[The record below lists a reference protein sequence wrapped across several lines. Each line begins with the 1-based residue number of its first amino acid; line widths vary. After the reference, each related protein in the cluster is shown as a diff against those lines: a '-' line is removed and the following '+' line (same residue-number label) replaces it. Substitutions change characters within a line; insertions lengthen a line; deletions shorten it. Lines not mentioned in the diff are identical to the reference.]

1 MGDPAVVLFSSY
13 GGEVH
18 VPGQMEAPVLFEG
31 QVSLLGTRELVSI
44 LHQLDGDVR
53 GMEAAHVANQ
63 GVFFAHTFLG
73 HGCTPEP
80 WVECVCRPVSS
91 RQRPQELLDTKETS

>member
-1 MGDPAVVLFSSY
+1 MGDPEFVLLSSY

-63 GVFFAHTFLG
+63 GVFLPILSWVTAVHLNLGWSVFAVL
-73 HGCTPEP
+73 
-80 WVECVCRPVSS
+80 
-91 RQRPQELLDTKETS
+91 